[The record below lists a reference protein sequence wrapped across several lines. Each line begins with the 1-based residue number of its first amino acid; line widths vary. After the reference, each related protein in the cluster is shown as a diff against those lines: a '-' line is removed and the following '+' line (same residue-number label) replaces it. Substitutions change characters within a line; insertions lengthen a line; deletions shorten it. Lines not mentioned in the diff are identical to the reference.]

1 MKRKTVKKVDAGGSG
16 KASKGKRGSSD
27 EPRESA
33 YLLHS
38 IIQGFSIPAFVIG
51 KDHKILYWNRAL
63 EQLSKIP
70 MSKVV
75 GTNQQWRAFYAEA
88 RPCMADLLVEG
99 AADRVPKWYE
109 GKYSKSDLLDEAFEA
124 TDFFPDLGE
133 KGVWLRFTAA
143 AIRDSQGELIGAIET
158 LEDITERMQAELTQR
173 ESERQL
179 FGVIEG
185 SPIPTFVIGLD
196 HKVIYWNRALE
207 KLSRLAAEEMIGTNR
222 HWQAFY
228 AKERPCL
235 SDLLVDQTLETIPE
249 WYGGV
254 ARSKLLEDTYE
265 AEGFFPD
272 LGEGGRWLRFTVSP
286 IRSSRGALVGAIET
300 LEDITERKETEQK
313 VIESEKRLYSI
324 VQGFSIPAF
333 VIGND
338 HNIIYWNRALEK
350 LTNLKAKDMVGT
362 NQQWRAFYGKER
374 PCMADLLVDRSADKV
389 PKWYSGK
396 YRKSDLIEEA
406 YEATDFFPDLG
417 KSGRW
422 LRFTAAVIRDSR
434 GALVGAV
441 ETLEDITERKLAEN
455 ALKKSTDRK
464 SSKPS

>member
-1 MKRKTVKKVDAGGSG
+1 MNRKTVKKMDTGGSG
-16 KASKGKRGSSD
+16 KASKGKKGSSD

-63 EQLSKIP
+63 ERLSKIP
-70 MSKVV
+70 MSEVV

-88 RPCMADLLVEG
+88 RPCMADLLIDGIE
-99 AADRVPKWYE
+99 DRIPKWYA
-109 GKYSKSDLLDEAFEA
+109 GKYRKSDLLEEAYEA
-124 TDFFPDLGE
+124 TDFFPALGE

-143 AIRDSQGELIGAIET
+143 AIRDSNNELIGAIET
-158 LEDITERMQAELTQR
+158 LEDITERMTAELSQR

-207 KLSRLAAEEMIGTNR
+207 KLSRIPAREMIGTNR
-222 HWQAFY
+222 HWRAFY
-228 AKERPCL
+228 ANERPCM

-254 ARSKLLEDTYE
+254 AKSKLLEDTYE

-272 LGEGGRWLRFTVSP
+272 LGESGRWLRFTVSP
-286 IRSSRGALVGAIET
+286 IRSSRGALMGCIET

-313 VIESEKRLYSI
+313 VVESEKRLSSI
-324 VQGFSIPAF
+324 IQGFSIPAF
-333 VIGND
+333 VIGKD
-338 HNIIYWNRALEK
+338 HTIIYWNRALERLSK
-350 LTNLKAKDMVGT
+350 LKAKDLVGT
-362 NQQWRAFYGKER
+362 NQQWKAFYATQR
-374 PCMADLLVDRSADKV
+374 PCMADLLVDSAAEKV
-389 PKWYSGK
+389 SKWYSGK

-417 KSGRW
+417 ESGRW
-422 LRFTAAVIRDSR
+422 LRFTAAVIRDSQ
-434 GALVGAV
+434 GELVGAV
-441 ETLEDITERKLAEN
+441 ETLEDITEQKLAED
-455 ALKKSTDRK
+455 ALKRK
-464 SSKPS
+464 GKNPS

>member
-1 MKRKTVKKVDAGGSG
+1 MKRSRPPISSPTWGKKGSG
-16 KASKGKRGSSD
+16 CALR
-27 EPRESA
+27 PRRS
-33 YLLHS
+33 
-38 IIQGFSIPAFVIG
+38 G
-51 KDHKILYWNRAL
+51 
-63 EQLSKIP
+63 
-70 MSKVV
+70 
-75 GTNQQWRAFYAEA
+75 
-88 RPCMADLLVEG
+88 
-99 AADRVPKWYE
+99 
-109 GKYSKSDLLDEAFEA
+109 
-124 TDFFPDLGE
+124 
-133 KGVWLRFTAA
+133 
-143 AIRDSQGELIGAIET
+143 IRSGELIGAIET
-158 LEDITERMQAELTQR
+158 LEDITDRKKAELTQR
-173 ESERQL
+173 ESEQQL
-179 FGVIEG
+179 FSVIEG

-313 VIESEKRLYSI
+313 VIESEKRLHSI

-333 VIGND
+333 VIGKD

-464 SSKPS
+464 SGKPS